1 MARGARR
8 IRSRTQLEVTLTSVA
23 LSRYPITSLLLVSD
37 PSSGYRRS
45 ERDSDGRLV
54 DEDRIQAELTDP
66 QSRPFSQRLPLTQL
80 IEVLDVLWQA
90 EGTL

>member
-37 PSSGYRRS
+37 PSSGNRRS
-45 ERDSDGRLV
+45 ERTDGRPV

-66 QSRPFSQRLPLTQL
+66 QSRPFSQRVPLTQL